1 MAMTITSA
9 MPRWRTHLLGE
20 PAEMAMR
27 IDVYVASKIVTC
39 LACGEPVDRYD
50 RVCAVN
56 CARTVLIRSVPERGV
71 SAGRQL
77 A

>member
-1 MAMTITSA
+1 
-9 MPRWRTHLLGE
+9 
-20 PAEMAMR
+20 MAMR

-39 LACGEPVDRYD
+39 LACGEPVDRDD

-56 CARTVLIRSVPERGV
+56 CARTILIRSVPERGV